1 MTADDVCNLL
11 TNNLIENEKLR
22 HQMLKAKEAH
32 FLQRFTCKHIIV
44 IKQQF
49 NMDVKQRNLKLL
61 DKLLSNLRYF
71 KRLNFA

>member
-32 FLQRFTCKHIIV
+32 FI
-44 IKQQF
+44 
-49 NMDVKQRNLKLL
+49 
-61 DKLLSNLRYF
+61 
-71 KRLNFA
+71 